1 MAPPAKG
8 GAVSAMSRTK
18 GQAGE
23 REVAA
28 IIRTLTGHDVRRRVR
43 QHQGDADL
51 EGLPGWS
58 VEVKRHARTPP
69 ASIAD
74 WWAQTVSQARDV
86 QAKPVLFYRAD
97 RAEWRCVWPADLH
110 ASHKGATIRPG
121 YEHTLNAEPSTWWAM
136 VKGLTL

>member
-1 MAPPAKG
+1 MAPTAKG

-28 IIRTLTGHDVRRRVR
+28 IIRTLTSHDVRRRVR
-43 QHQGDADL
+43 QHAGDADL

-58 VEVKRHARTPP
+58 VEVKRHAKTPP

-110 ASHKGATIRPG
+110 SIPQVQTIRPG
-121 YEHTLNAEPSTWWAM
+121 FEFTLDAPPDCWWSLVQCM
-136 VKGLTL
+136 TR